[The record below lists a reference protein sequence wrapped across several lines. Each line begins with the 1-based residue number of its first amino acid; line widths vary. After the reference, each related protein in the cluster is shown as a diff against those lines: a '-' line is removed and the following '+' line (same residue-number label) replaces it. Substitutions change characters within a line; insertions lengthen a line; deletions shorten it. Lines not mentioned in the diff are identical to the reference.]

1 MGASAFDPDLLV
13 FVIYRSRNGDDL
25 RFGVIQDSFSFQV
38 LIRPVQLYMTPGLTL
53 SAVACVQLFCVHDD
67 RSAAPVGCRR

>member
-13 FVIYRSRNGDDL
+13 FVIYRSWNSDDL

-38 LIRPVQLYMTPGLTL
+38 LVRPVQLYMTPGLTL
-53 SAVACVQLFCVHDD
+53 SVVAGVKLFCVHND
-67 RSAAPVGCRR
+67 RSASSVGRRR